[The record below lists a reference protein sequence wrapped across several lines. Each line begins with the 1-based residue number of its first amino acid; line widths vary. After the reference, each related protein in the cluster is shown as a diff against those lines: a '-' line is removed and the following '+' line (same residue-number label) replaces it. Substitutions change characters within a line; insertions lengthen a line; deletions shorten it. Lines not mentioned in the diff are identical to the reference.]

1 MGYNFIPSKYRTDSD
16 PVFRATA
23 TVDWN
28 MKGQTA
34 IKDLTLLYSYLISL
48 RWRYAAGG
56 CFLLATNAFALLI
69 PWVMKLAID
78 GLRHPAAARL
88 APTACAL
95 TIVILALL
103 HCITRVFSRT
113 MILNAARIIEFRIR
127 TNLFHRLML
136 LDQHYYSTS
145 RTGDILSR
153 FSNDLTNVRMLTG
166 FGAMSAMN
174 TVIIYAAAVSMM
186 LRIHPWLTVWA
197 ILPFP
202 LMVLVVKKVSHRLF
216 QRSLEA
222 QEELARLSSLSEES
236 VSAVRLIKSYCREEH
251 FQGQFG
257 KTAGRYLHLNLRLA
271 RLRGLIIPVM
281 AAATGA
287 GTLVVLFLGGRLVID
302 GSITLGDFVAFSGYL
317 AMLVW
322 PTAVMGW
329 ILTLAQRG
337 AASMSRLAVILAAEP
352 GVADASG
359 AEPLEDIREGIEF
372 RNLSFSYGATRI
384 LDRISL
390 HIRSGEKIGI
400 TGAVGSGKTTLIKL
414 LPRLL
419 PAASGTIFIDG
430 RDINSITLA
439 SLRRLIGYI
448 PQEAFL
454 FSRTIRENIG
464 YGLSDHDDAII
475 SESARQAGFSEDV
488 AKFREGLD
496 TLVGEKGVTLSGGQ
510 KQRLALARALVTN
523 PPLLLLDDPL
533 SAVDA
538 SREED
543 ILAEL
548 EHFYAHRTV
557 LIVSQRVSAFRDC
570 DRVIV
575 LERGGIAEE
584 GPPGDLLLR
593 GGLYAEISRRQ
604 RLQEE
609 LG

>member
-1 MGYNFIPSKYRTDSD
+1 MQTH
-16 PVFRATA
+16 FREGIYT
-23 TVDWN
+23 
-28 MKGQTA
+28 
-34 IKDLTLLYSYLISL
+34 IKDLTLLNSYLYTL

-56 CFLLATNAFALLI
+56 CFLLATNGFALLI
-69 PWVMKLAID
+69 PWFMKLAVE
-78 GLRHPAAARL
+78 GLQHPASARFSP
-88 APTACAL
+88 ATCAL
-95 TIVILALL
+95 VIALLALL
-103 HCITRVFSRT
+103 HCVTRIFSRT
-113 MILNAARIIEFRIR
+113 LILNAARIIEFRIR
-127 TNLFHRLML
+127 TDLFRRLML
-136 LDQHYYSTS
+136 LDQHYFSTS

-174 TVIIYAAAVSMM
+174 TLIIYTAAVSLM
-186 LRIHPWLTVWA
+186 LRIHPWLTIWA

-222 QEELARLSSLSEES
+222 QEELARLSSLSEETI
-236 VSAVRLIKSYCREEH
+236 SAVRLIKSYCREEH

-257 KTAGRYLHLNLRLA
+257 QTAGRYLHHNLRLA

-287 GTLVVLFLGGRLVID
+287 GTLVVLFMGGRLVID

-337 AASMSRLAVILAAEP
+337 AASMSRLATILAAEP
-352 GVADASG
+352 GVADEKG
-359 AEPLEDIREGIEF
+359 AEPLDEIREGIEF
-372 RNLSFSYGATRI
+372 RRLSFSYGSTRI
-384 LDRISL
+384 LDGISFRIKV
-390 HIRSGEKIGI
+390 GEKVGI
-400 TGAVGSGKTTLIKL
+400 TGTVGSGKTTLIKL
-414 LPRLL
+414 MPRLL
-419 PAASGTIFIDG
+419 PVAQDMLFIDG
-430 RDINSITLA
+430 RDINGITLA
-439 SLRRLIGYI
+439 SLRRLVGYI

-454 FSRTIRENIG
+454 FSRSIRENIA
-464 YGLSDHDDAII
+464 YGLADHDENTI
-475 SESARQAGFSEDV
+475 SEAARQAGFSDDV
-488 AKFREGLD
+488 EKFREGLD
-496 TLVGEKGVTLSGGQ
+496 TMVGEKGVTLSGGQ
-510 KQRLALARALVTN
+510 KQRLAIARALATD

-538 SREED
+538 GREEE

-548 EHFYAHRTV
+548 GHFYANRTV

-575 LERGGIAEE
+575 LENGRIAEE
-584 GPPGDLLLR
+584 GPPAELLER
-593 GGLYAEISRRQ
+593 GGLYAEMSLRQ